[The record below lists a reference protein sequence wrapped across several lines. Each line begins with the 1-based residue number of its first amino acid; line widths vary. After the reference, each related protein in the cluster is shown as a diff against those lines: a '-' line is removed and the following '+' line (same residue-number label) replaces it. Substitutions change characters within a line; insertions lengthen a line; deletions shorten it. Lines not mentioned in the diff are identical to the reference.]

1 MLNNCNRVNNN
12 SIMTVFV
19 EKLRMRVRYFHR
31 IRFSIRLDSIDTLSL
46 ADCKKLKKKTIKK
59 NAMYVCPRTFKVSWR
74 GQSSA
79 QFTIRLFPFTIF
91 AVFTLNL

>member
-19 EKLRMRVRYFHR
+19 EKLRMRVRYVHR
-31 IRFSIRLDSIDTLSL
+31 ILFSIRLDSIDTLSL
-46 ADCKKLKKKTIKK
+46 ADCKKHKKTIKK
-59 NAMYVCPRTFKVSWR
+59 NAMFVCPRTFKVSWR
-74 GQSSA
+74 GQSIA
-79 QFTIRLFPFTIF
+79 QFTISLFPFTIF